1 MHGELVAALLAY
13 RATRKGKDG
22 KERSVLVNTR
32 THKPDDAQR
41 CRCLVAGLLR
51 EAPWVDWI

>member
-22 KERSVLVNTR
+22 KERSVLVNTS
-32 THKPDDAQR
+32 QR
-41 CRCLVAGLLR
+41 FDLPAACFVLS
-51 EAPWVDWI
+51 EA